1 MTDNW
6 DNEWPR
12 LCAAE
17 QDAFEAHM
25 AAQQA
30 ITARRHH
37 PDPELREP
45 DFLLLRD
52 AAEADRAW
60 RTAEAAC
67 DHFLTEYR
75 KAA

>member
-1 MTDNW
+1 MTNDW

-12 LCAAE
+12 LNAAE
-17 QDAFEAHM
+17 QEAFEAHM

-30 ITARRHH
+30 IIARRHH

-52 AAEADRAW
+52 ATEAERTWRIAEAECDR
-60 RTAEAAC
+60 
-67 DHFLTEYR
+67 FLTDYR